1 MNRDKIQTALSLIY
15 KDSTIHWGPDLSS
28 YEKFV
33 EFWPKENGAIPTEA
47 EIENAWKSQK
57 PKDDAFNEIHDLEL
71 TITPRRLRDALAND
85 EGKSWVAA
93 VELKIKTERD
103 KL

>member
-1 MNRDKIQTALSLIY
+1 MDRDKIQTALSLIY

-57 PKDDAFNEIHDLEL
+57 PKDDAINEIYNLES
-71 TITPRRLRDALAND
+71 TITPRRIREMTTADGA
-85 EGKSWVAA
+85 KWVDD
-93 VELKIKTERD
+93 VEKLIAIERA